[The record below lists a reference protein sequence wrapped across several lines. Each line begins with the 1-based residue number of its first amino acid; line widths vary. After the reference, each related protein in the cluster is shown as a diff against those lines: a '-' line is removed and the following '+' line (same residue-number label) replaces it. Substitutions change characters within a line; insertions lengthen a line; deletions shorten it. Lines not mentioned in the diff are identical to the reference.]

1 MTVTVIQREVPAERR
16 HLRRG
21 TLTIASARDAKPR
34 RRAAED
40 GEMMEDGGE
49 DLPIAADPASTS
61 VVGSWNP
68 ETRTVEAV
76 LSSGADVERY
86 DYDENWN
93 LVRYVER
100 LRMTPES
107 IRMDR
112 LNSGHMPWLVMHRTH
127 DVDCLIGYVKR
138 AWLDENSQL
147 RAEIYLSDDEESA
160 SAVAKIINGT
170 LRGVSVGY
178 WIYKEEVTTQPGQIE
193 LREAVDWEVFESSSV
208 IVPADPTGAI
218 RSQTQPPA
226 PKRQEPSTMSTAPAP
241 IADNAAAT
249 RAAIAAEN
257 KRVLAIQEK
266 GRRLNID
273 DATIAAM
280 VADVDCT
287 VEAAAVRMVDLLAE
301 GQGKARVTPTPG
313 LQFGE
318 AEADK
323 RAAALSDALEYKL
336 GLRTE
341 LSDAARSVGVH
352 DLRLTSIARALLENT
367 DMACRGL
374 VTPADICKRS
384 IQHHMRSMGGIQT
397 AATLPSLLENVMNKQ
412 LIKPFVGEAASYEK
426 ISRRSDLPDFRS
438 QSVVLMNAF
447 PDLALIPEGDDVTYG
462 KLTDGADTWALATY
476 GKGLLLSFQAMI
488 NDDLSGIQQAIRTA
502 PNAVYARR
510 ASLFWAM
517 LTANSGAGQNV
528 RGAAMISTG
537 RKNAGT
543 PGALAVGTVNE
554 LIQLLMQQLMPGS
567 TDQYM
572 QQTATHILLPA
583 HYAQAWQQIS
593 QPYWLPTAAANAK
606 TQLLMT
612 LEVIAAPQL
621 GISGNKPYY
630 VVANENTP
638 FVHGTLQGQ
647 PGPQMEQETDFNS
660 GGIKMK
666 VVDHFGVKAVDYHGI
681 AGNIYT

>member
-1 MTVTVIQREVPAERR
+1 MIVTVIQREVPPERR

-34 RRAAED
+34 RRAPD
-40 GEMMEDGGE
+40 GEMPMGDDDVGE
-49 DLPIAADPASTS
+49 EMPIAADPAASS

-76 LSSGADVERY
+76 LSSGSDVERY
-86 DYDENWN
+86 DYWDDT
-93 LVRYVER
+93 RYIER
-100 LRMTPES
+100 LRMTS
-107 IRMDR
+107 DALRMDR
-112 LNSGHMPWLVMHRTH
+112 LNSGHMPWLVMHRTY

-138 AWLDENSQL
+138 AWLDDSGSL

-160 SAVAKIINGT
+160 STVAKIINGT

-193 LREAVDWEVFESSSV
+193 LREAVEWEVFEASSV

-218 RSQTQPPA
+218 RSKTLPPA
-226 PKRQEPSTMSTAPAP
+226 PKRQEPSTMTTPTDNTVDTAAV
-241 IADNAAAT
+241 T
-249 RAAIAAEN
+249 RAAIVAEN
-257 KRVLAIQEK
+257 KRVLTIQEK
-266 GRRLNID
+266 GQRLG
-273 DATIAAM
+273 IAPEKIAEM
-280 VADVDCT
+280 VADTGCT
-287 VEAAAVRMVDLLAE
+287 VSVAAERMVDLLAE
-301 GQGKARVTPTPG
+301 GQAGARVLATPG
-313 LQFGE
+313 LQFGA

-323 RAAALSDALEYKL
+323 RAVALQDALEYKL
-336 GLRTE
+336 GLRPD
-341 LSDAARSVGVH
+341 LSDAARSVGVQ
-352 DLRLTSIARALLENT
+352 DLRLTSIARALMDGT

-374 VTPADICKRS
+374 MSPQDICKRS

-397 AATLPSLLENVMNKQ
+397 AATLPSLLENTMNKV
-412 LIKPFVGEAASYEK
+412 LIKPFVGEAASYER
-426 ISRRSDLPDFRS
+426 ISRRSDLPDFRQ
-438 QSVVLMNAF
+438 QSVVLMNTF
-447 PDLALIPEGDDVTYG
+447 PDLELVPEGDDVKYG
-462 KLTDGADTWALATY
+462 KLTDGADTWSLATY
-476 GKGLLLSFQAMI
+476 AKGLLLSFQAMI
-488 NDDLSGIQQAIRTA
+488 NDDLSGIQQVIRTA
-502 PNAVYARR
+502 PNAVYANR
-510 ASLFWAM
+510 AALFWAM

-528 RGAAMISTG
+528 RGSAMIATA
-537 RKNAGT
+537 RKNIGT

-567 TDQYM
+567 TTQFM
-572 QQTATHILLPA
+572 QQTATHIILPA
-583 HYAQAWQQIS
+583 HYAQIWQQIS
-593 QPYWLPTAAANAK
+593 QPYYLPTAAANAK
-606 TQLLMT
+606 TQLLMS

-621 GISGNKPYY
+621 GITGNKPYY
-630 VVANENTP
+630 VLANENTP

>member
-21 TLTIASARDAKPR
+21 TLTIASSRDAGPR
-34 RRAAED
+34 RRAVED
-40 GEMMEDGGE
+40 GMPMDEAGGE
-49 DLPIAADPASTS
+49 DLPIAADPASVS

-86 DYDENWN
+86 DYWDDT
-93 LVRYVER
+93 RYIER
-100 LRMTPES
+100 LRMDS
-107 IRMDR
+107 DSMRMDR
-112 LNSGHMPWLVMHRTH
+112 LNSGHMPWLVMHRTN

-138 AWLDENSQL
+138 AYMDDAGQL

-160 SAVAKIINGT
+160 SAVSKIINGT
-170 LRGVSVGY
+170 LRGVSIGY
-178 WIYKEEVTTQPGQIE
+178 WIYKEEVTTQPGQLE
-193 LREAVDWEVFESSSV
+193 LREAVDWEVFEASSV
-208 IVPADPTGAI
+208 IVPADPTGSI
-218 RSQTQPPA
+218 RSIQPPA
-226 PKRQEPSTMSTAPAP
+226 PKRQEPSTMSTAPAN
-241 IADNAAAT
+241 IVDNAAVT

-266 GRRLNID
+266 GQRLNID
-273 DATIAAM
+273 AGKIAEM

-287 VEAAAVRMVDLLAE
+287 VEAAAVRMVDLLAD
-301 GQGKARVTPTPG
+301 GQSKARVTPTPG
-313 LQFGE
+313 LQFG
-318 AEADK
+318 ADQADK
-323 RAAALSDALEYKL
+323 RAAALSDVLEYKL
-336 GLRTE
+336 GLRPDLT
-341 LSDAARSVGVH
+341 DAARSVGVH
-352 DLRLTSIARALLENT
+352 DLRLTSIARALLDGT
-367 DMACRGL
+367 DMACQGL

-384 IQHHMRSMGGIQT
+384 VQHHMRSMGGIQT
-397 AATLPSLLENVMNKQ
+397 AATLPSLLENTMNKV
-412 LIKPFVGEAASYEK
+412 LIKPFVGEAASYER

-528 RGAAMISTG
+528 RGAAMISSG

-583 HYAQAWQQIS
+583 HYAQAWQQIA
-593 QPYWLPTAAANAK
+593 QPYYLPTAAANAK

-647 PGPQMEQETDFNS
+647 PGPQMEQLTDFDS